1 MKNCILFVYLALI
14 MSGTVTAQFG
24 ALDPTFNATGNGANS
39 DVYALTVQ
47 PDGKIF
53 VGGIFTYY
61 QAQPKKY
68 LARLNQ
74 DGSLDNTFTTEFD
87 NGIRRIIIL
96 PDGKILV
103 AGGFANCI
111 TPSGTVAVRGIARL
125 NADGSFDN
133 TFNPGGFGIA
143 HPLSPT
149 PLVVSMDV
157 TDDGKIVI
165 AGDFITYNGITVN
178 HITRLNADGTPDN
191 TFNAGGTGADSPLD
205 AVAIQEDGQVVIGGT
220 FTSFNGTTVG
230 RLARLTINGTLDTTF
245 NPGGTG
251 LNGNGYITAYELKIQ
266 PDEKIVVGGAFTSYN
281 GILLNNLIRLNTNGS
296 IDNTF
301 NPGGSAAS
309 DPVLDLL
316 LLADNRI
323 VFSGLVNSYNGTTIG
338 RIGCLNTDGTLDNT
352 FNTGGTASN
361 DLVFAIA
368 ETTDNKLVIGGIFTS
383 YNGTAINRVA
393 RLNPDACTPT
403 NGTDIQTACGSFTW
417 IDETI
422 YTSSNTTA
430 THTIVG
436 GAANGC
442 DSIVTL
448 NLTINQPTTGTD
460 TQTACESYTWI
471 NGTIYT
477 SSNTTATH
485 TIIGGAAN
493 GCDSVVTLN
502 LTIPTINTNVT
513 TSGVTIEAELTG
525 VTYQWIDCTSDAP
538 ISGATARTYAA
549 TENGSYAVI
558 ITQNNCSDTSNCIQI
573 ATIGLEELTGW
584 STALYPNPS
593 NGHFTIDWG
602 IETENMLIEITDVT
616 GKTVYRSTV
625 SGSRSHAVEMQQ
637 TSGMYYAKLSNST
650 QSQVIKVILD

>member
-1 MKNCILFVYLALI
+1 MKNCILFVFTALI
-14 MSGTVTAQFG
+14 LSGTVTAQFG
-24 ALDPTFNATGNGANS
+24 ALDPTFTATGNGPNS

-53 VGGIFTYY
+53 VGGIFTAY
-61 QAQPKKY
+61 QSQPKKY

-111 TPSGTVAVRGIARL
+111 TPSGTVTVRGIARL

-143 HPLSPT
+143 QPLSPT
-149 PLVVSMDV
+149 PLVVSMAV
-157 TDDGKIVI
+157 TNDGKILI
-165 AGDFITYNGITVN
+165 AGDFMTYNGITVN
-178 HITRLNADGTPDN
+178 NITRLNADGTLDN
-191 TFNAGGTGADSPLD
+191 TFNVGGAGANSPLD
-205 AVAIQEDGQVVIGGT
+205 AVAIQTDGKVVIGGT

-230 RLARLTINGTLDTTF
+230 RLARLNVDGTLDATF

-251 LNGNGYITAYELKIQ
+251 LNGGGYITAYELKIQ

-281 GILLNNLIRLNTNGS
+281 GTLLNNLIRLNTNGS
-296 IDNTF
+296 VDNTF
-301 NPGGSAAS
+301 NPGGASAS
-309 DPVLDLL
+309 DPVFDLL

-323 VFSGLVNSYNGTTIG
+323 VFSGIVNSYNGTTIE
-338 RIGCLNTDGTLDNT
+338 RIGCLNPDGTLDNT
-352 FNTGGTASN
+352 FNTGGTGAN

-368 ETTDNKLVIGGIFTS
+368 ETTDEKLVIGGIFTS
-383 YNGTAINRVA
+383 YNGTTISRVA
-393 RLNPDACTPT
+393 RLNADACTPV
-403 NGTDIQTACGSFTW
+403 NGTDTQTACGSFTW
-417 IDETI
+417 IDGTI
-422 YTSSNTTA
+422 YTTSNTTA

-460 TQTACESYTWI
+460 TQTACGSFTWI
-471 NGTIYT
+471 DGTIYT
-477 SSNTTATH
+477 ASNSTATH

-502 LTIPTINTNVT
+502 LTILTINTTIT
-513 TSGVTIEAELTG
+513 TSGVTMEAELTG
-525 VTYQWIDCTSDAP
+525 ATYQWIDCTSDTP
-538 ISGATARTYAA
+538 ISGATARTYIA
-549 TENGSYAVI
+549 TANGNYAVI
-558 ITQNNCSDTSNCIQI
+558 ITQNNCSDTSTCIQI
-573 ATIGLEELTGW
+573 ATIGLEELNGW
-584 STALYPNPS
+584 STTLYPNPS
-593 NGHFTIDWG
+593 NGHFTINWG
-602 IETENMLIEITDVT
+602 VETDNMLIEITDVT
-616 GKTVYRSTV
+616 GKMVYRSTV
-625 SGSRSHAVEMQQ
+625 SGSNHVVDMKQ
-637 TSGMYYAKLSNST
+637 TSGMYYATLSNNT